1 MKNASLRQFV
11 FGKMPSG
18 ETVYGYELT
27 SGKIVATIT
36 SYGARVQS
44 LVYDGVSVVCGF
56 DSLEGQLRDGSYQG
70 STVGRYA
77 NRISDGKFTLN
88 GKEYVLACNE
98 SSRGEHLHGG
108 NVGFSARV
116 WDKIAEN
123 VTDDSASVTMRLV
136 AADGEEGYPGEL
148 CVDVKFT
155 AANDTLTIDY
165 SATTDKDTIVNLTNH
180 SYFNLSGVGGT
191 IADHTLKL
199 ACESYVPVNDRL
211 IPFGQITP
219 VDGTPFDFTTA
230 KTIGRDIEADD
241 TQIKTAGGYDHC
253 FVRQGGVEKSE
264 PEWMGTLESPISGI
278 KMDIL
283 TTEGG
288 VQMYSGNFMTDDN
301 PFFGKYEQK
310 RFGAV
315 ALECNRMPDSPN
327 RKNFPSPI
335 LRAGQT
341 YKQITAYRFYKE
353 N

>member
-1 MKNASLRQFV
+1 MNKTAIKEFI
-11 FGKMPSG
+11 FGKMQDGTP
-18 ETVYGYELT
+18 VFGYELV
-27 SGKIVATIT
+27 SGNTTAVIT
-36 SYGARVQS
+36 TYGARVQS

-116 WDKIAEN
+116 WDKIATEL
-123 VTDDSASVTMRLV
+123 TEDSAAVTLGLDV
-136 AADGEEGYPGEL
+136 KDGEEGYPGNL
-148 CVDVKFT
+148 AVSVKFT
-155 AANDTLTIDY
+155 VKNDTLSISY
-165 SATTDKDTIVNLTNH
+165 AVTTDADTIINMTNH
-180 SYFNLSGVGGT
+180 SYFNLSGVGGKIT
-191 IADHTLKL
+191 DHTLTL
-199 ACESYVPVNDRL
+199 ACDKYVPVNDRL
-211 IPFGQITP
+211 IPFGELAS
-219 VDGTPFDFTTA
+219 VKGTPFDFTEC
-230 KTIGRDIEADD
+230 KELGRDIEADD
-241 TQIKTAGGYDHC
+241 LQIKTAGGYDHC
-253 FVRQGGVEKSE
+253 FVREGGAEKSE
-264 PEWMGTLESPISGI
+264 PEWIGTLRSPITGI

-288 VQMYSGNFMTDDN
+288 IQMYSGNFMTDDN
-301 PFFGKYEQK
+301 PFFGKFEQK